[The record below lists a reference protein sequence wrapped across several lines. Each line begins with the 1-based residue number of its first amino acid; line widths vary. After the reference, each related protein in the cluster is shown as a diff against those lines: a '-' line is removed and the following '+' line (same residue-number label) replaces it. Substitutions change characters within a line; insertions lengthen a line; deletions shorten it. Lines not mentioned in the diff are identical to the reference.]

1 MMKSKKNYRLITLAL
16 SMFLAISAFAQPK
29 IKVTEEMV
37 PMTRGEQP
45 AFVLLAENGDMK
57 DVEKEMRK
65 AFKEYKGKVEGN
77 SKDEIVFVDV
87 TIKSISD
94 NALDI
99 YVKMYEVGEDVKV
112 NAFFDMG
119 GEFLTREAQPEQ
131 ADIVV
136 DIMENLGLRYQKT
149 LVEAELK
156 DEEKTLKDL
165 EKDLSGLIKDN
176 EKMFSGI
183 TAAERD
189 IEKLER
195 DIVDNKVDQEN
206 QRAMITQQKEVV
218 NSLENALGDEKKV
231 SEKTLKDL
239 EKELEKLEK
248 DNEKMHKK
256 IESNESD
263 IAQAERDIEKNQ
275 DEQVD
280 KRKEISDQE
289 DVVKEVEKRLKA
301 FPKFK

>member
-1 MMKSKKNYRLITLAL
+1 MMKSTKNYRLITLAL
-16 SMFLAISAFAQPK
+16 TMFLAISAFAQPK

-45 AFVLLAENGDMK
+45 AFVLLAENGNVK

-77 SKDEIVFVDV
+77 SKDEVVFVDI
-87 TIKSISD
+87 TIKSLSD
-94 NALDI
+94 NTIDVYA
-99 YVKMYEVGEDVKV
+99 KMYEVGDDLKV

-119 GEFLTREAQPEQ
+119 GEFLSRESDPDK
-131 ADIVV
+131 ADVVV

-156 DEEKTLKDL
+156 EEEKELKDL
-165 EKDLSGLIKDN
+165 GGLIKDN

-183 TAAERD
+183 TAA
-189 IEKLER
+189 K
-195 DIVDNKVDQEN
+195 
-206 QRAMITQQKEVV
+206 
-218 NSLENALGDEKKV
+218 
-231 SEKTLKDL
+231 
-239 EKELEKLEK
+239 
-248 DNEKMHKK
+248 
-256 IESNESD
+256 
-263 IAQAERDIEKNQ
+263 RDIEKNQ

-280 KRKEISDQE
+280 KQKEISDQE
-289 DVVKEVEKRLKA
+289 SVVKDVEKRLKE